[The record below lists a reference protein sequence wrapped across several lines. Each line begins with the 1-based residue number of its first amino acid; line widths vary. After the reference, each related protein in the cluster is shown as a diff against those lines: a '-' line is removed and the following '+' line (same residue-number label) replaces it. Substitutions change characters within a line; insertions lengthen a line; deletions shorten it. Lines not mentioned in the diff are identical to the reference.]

1 MRQSLIKKL
10 ALFLLAPLLFVLCG
24 GNAMCF
30 LFRNAVLAEFAHAQ
44 VPEGPTRM
52 VAGFLNSAFVGLLVL
67 DVLAVAGC
75 LGMLLLLYRR
85 MAVPLLRLSEAMPE
99 PKTRHLELARE
110 LPADG
115 WEETNH
121 IAREFNQFQDRLR
134 QTVAIIR
141 KAGVRTAYLSAQ
153 ALQHIRQTM
162 QSSGRQAEIATMVY
176 NSSQSIMRTI
186 DETAQSAV
194 QIADATSRELQTAR
208 QSYKQLAQAAEKVA
222 SAGERLQGFEKLVE
236 ELSSRSRCI
245 DQILTL
251 IQDIADQTSLLALN
265 AGIEA
270 ARVGEIGRG
279 FAIVAGEVRKVAKR
293 TSDAAGE
300 IGENVRGIVDKVRE
314 TACETA
320 HISQANQLIQVAV
333 EAAAHDFQGMIG
345 EFEKTHANLEQMS
358 RAFEEVSST
367 NQQIHS
373 GVTEIR
379 DLSIDVA
386 GRMKDNMNTSGKL
399 NLQTEEVLGLLSLFH
414 TGSGGFEQIL
424 NLSTYYRDRIQQ
436 VMESIAARGVDV
448 FDRRYQPVTGTN
460 PQKYEVAYAKHFD
473 RELQAL
479 MDEARREIG
488 AIYFLVMDTN
498 GFVATHHAASSQPP
512 TGDAAVDNLHSR
524 QRRFYNSTE
533 VERKR
538 AANTAPYLLQTYTR
552 NTGEVLDDVT
562 LPVMVQGRRYGS
574 LCVGVPPRLLLDGE
588 DPEATATAPPLE
600 EAPLATPLLQ

>member
-1 MRQSLIKKL
+1 M
-10 ALFLLAPLLFVLCG
+10 
-24 GNAMCF
+24 
-30 LFRNAVLAEFAHAQ
+30 AE
-44 VPEGPTRM
+44 
-52 VAGFLNSAFVGLLVL
+52 
-67 DVLAVAGC
+67 
-75 LGMLLLLYRR
+75 
-85 MAVPLLRLSEAMPE
+85 PLLRLGEAMPD
-99 PKTRHLELARE
+99 PKTRHLELAQE
-110 LPADG
+110 LPANG

-134 QTVAIIR
+134 QTVTIIR
-141 KAGVRTAYLSAQ
+141 KAGVRTAYLSAK
-153 ALQHIRQTM
+153 ALRHIRQTM
-162 QSSGRQAEIATMVY
+162 QSSERQAEIATMVY
-176 NSSQSIMRTI
+176 DSSQSIMRTI
-186 DETAQSAV
+186 DETAQSAAE
-194 QIADATSRELQTAR
+194 IAEATARELNTAR
-208 QSYKQLAQAAEKVA
+208 QSYEQLAQAAEKVT

-245 DQILTL
+245 DQILIL
-251 IQDIADQTSLLALN
+251 IKDIADQTSLLALN

-270 ARVGEIGRG
+270 ARVGEAGRG

-300 IGENVRGIVDKVRE
+300 IGQNVRGILDKVKE
-314 TACETA
+314 TASETA
-320 HISQANQLIQVAV
+320 QISQANQHIQVAV
-333 EAAAHDFQGMIG
+333 EAAARDFHGMIG

-379 DLSIDVA
+379 YLSNDVA
-386 GRMKDNMNTSGKL
+386 GRMKDNMSTSGQL

-424 NLSTYYRDRIQQ
+424 DIATHYRDRIEKILEGI
-436 VMESIAARGVDV
+436 VARGVDV
-448 FDRRYQPVTGTN
+448 FDRRYQPVPGTN
-460 PQKYEVAYAKHFD
+460 PPKYEVSYARHFD
-473 RELQAL
+473 REFQAL
-479 MDEARREIG
+479 LDEAKREVDG
-488 AIYFLVMDTN
+488 IYFVLIDVN
-498 GFVATHHAASSQPP
+498 GYLPTHHTTCSQPP
-512 TGDAAVDNLHSR
+512 TGDAAVDSLRSR

-552 NTGEVLDDVT
+552 DTGEVLDDVT

-588 DPEATATAPPLE
+588 EPESATMAPHQV